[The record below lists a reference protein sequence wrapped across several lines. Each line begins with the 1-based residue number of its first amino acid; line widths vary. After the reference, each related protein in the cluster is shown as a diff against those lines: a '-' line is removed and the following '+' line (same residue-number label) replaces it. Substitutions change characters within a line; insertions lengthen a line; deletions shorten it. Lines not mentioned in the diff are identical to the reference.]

1 VQITP
6 IFKELFLLKFHY
18 DFLFATFEFFSPLVK
33 LATHSSSTD
42 TTSIEQ
48 GSKLTFQPA
57 SQTGLIDCN
66 FYQSAEKLF
75 SLPHK
80 QKIENNEK
88 MEQNKMPFSLIKD

>member
-1 VQITP
+1 MNDNSYKQVISK
-6 IFKELFLLKFHY
+6 IRN
-18 DFLFATFEFFSPLVK
+18 
-33 LATHSSSTD
+33 TD
-42 TTSIEQ
+42 IPVYQ

-75 SLPHK
+75 SPPHK
-80 QKIENNEK
+80 QKNEKSEK